1 MGEVKLNKVITSL
14 PTTDLKPPK
23 VKAVKPRG
31 PGGRLLP
38 GYGALNPHGRPPGS
52 RNKLATNFLTDM
64 VKVYEEKGMTILQR
78 CADENPV
85 AFMGYLVKMLP
96 SEILARVDIT
106 TNSVLDISVE
116 QRQRIAES
124 WIMTTEEDK
133 ASD

>member
-1 MGEVKLNKVITSL
+1 MNKVITSI
-14 PTTDLKPPK
+14 PTADLKPPK
-23 VKAVKPRG
+23 QKAVKPRG

-38 GYGALNPHGRPPGS
+38 GYGALNPNGRPPGS
-52 RNKLATNFLTDM
+52 RNKLAQNFLTDM
-64 VKVYEEKGMTILQR
+64 AALYEKQGMSILQR
-78 CADENPV
+78 AADENPV

-96 SEILARVDIT
+96 SEVLARIDIN
-106 TNSVLDISVE
+106 TNSMLDISIE